1 MTDNRFENLSEE
13 IEELI
18 SQKTEEDLIK
28 ERLF

>member
-18 SQKTEEDLIK
+18 SQKTEEDLIR